1 MYTIPTPG
9 GRRVL
14 IIEDDS
20 SIRNVLYV
28 LLASMRCE
36 GDIACDGRQAL
47 AMINRQEYDA
57 ILLDLRCYNLS
68 PENVMAGLM
77 AIRPNLLGRV
87 LVITGEVSDPTALKF
102 FSKFS
107 TPQIAR
113 NRLIEELWPRLRAVM
128 ASQALSDSFLRESN

>member
-1 MYTIPTPG
+1 MDAVPATK

-20 SIRNVLYV
+20 LIRNVLYV

-36 GDIACDGRQAL
+36 GDVACDGRQAL
-47 AMINRQEYDA
+47 AMISRQEYDA

-68 PENVMAGLM
+68 PEKVMARLK

-87 LVITGEVSDPTALKF
+87 LVITGEVSDPETLEF
-102 FSKFS
+102 FANFS
-107 TPQIAR
+107 APKIAR
-113 NRLIEELWPRLRAVM
+113 NRLIDELWPCLRAVLAGR
-128 ASQALSDSFLRESN
+128 ASNQSRQPL

>member
-1 MYTIPTPG
+1 MDMNTIPAVT

-47 AMINRQEYDA
+47 AMINRQQYDA
-57 ILLDLRCYNLS
+57 ILLDLRCYSLS
-68 PENVMAGLM
+68 PENVMAKLM

-87 LVITGEVSDPTALKF
+87 LVITGEVSEPAALDF
-102 FSKFS
+102 FTKFS
-107 TPQIAR
+107 APQIAR
-113 NRLIEELWPRLRAVM
+113 DHLIDELWPRLRSVL
-128 ASQALSDSFLRESN
+128 AS